1 ADLIAMT
8 GGNIDVVLVVDT
20 TVSMKDD
27 IAFIR
32 NSLVPLV
39 RNTVVDFE
47 SFRIGLVLYRDYKE
61 AYLTRVFPF
70 TESLDQLQ
78 DELNRINVSG
88 GRDLP
93 EAVDEGIY
101 AGLTEFEWSAPER
114 LIIQVGDAPG
124 HEEPRGA
131 ITSEMVMN
139 EAANLGVSIY
149 PIRLPGDP
157 AEK

>member
-1 ADLIAMT
+1 MS

-27 IAFIR
+27 ISFIR
-32 NSLVPLV
+32 DSLVPLV
-39 RNTVVDFE
+39 RNTVADFE

-61 AYLTRVFPF
+61 AYLTRVTPF
-70 TESLDQLQ
+70 TESLDNLQ
-78 DELNRINVSG
+78 AALNRITVSG

-93 EAVDEGIY
+93 EAVDEGLY
-101 AGLTEFEWSAPER
+101 AALTEFEWAAPER

-124 HEEPRGA
+124 HEIPQGA
-131 ITSEMVMN
+131 ITSQMVAD

-157 AEK
+157 VS